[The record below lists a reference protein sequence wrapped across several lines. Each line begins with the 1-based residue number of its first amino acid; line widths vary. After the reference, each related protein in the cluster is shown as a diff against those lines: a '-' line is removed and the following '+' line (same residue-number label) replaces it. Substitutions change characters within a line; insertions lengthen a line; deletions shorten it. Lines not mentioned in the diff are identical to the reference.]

1 MLGLLSSE
9 LGAETLSKWLLPPLS
24 EILQQSAQGLS
35 EDYSLL
41 SAEQAQQQWRSA
53 VATLQDSLRE
63 QIDLG
68 QEQTTQA
75 VILCGPL
82 PIIGQAELYRAI
94 ATWLFVADPMASP
107 CGLALRLGDPQTKPE
122 AIEPACLVSVPLLD
136 QDSLAQEQFCLVITA
151 EFGAVFVLGKDG
163 DDQPRFQFSF
173 DPDVLKLC
181 WQSLLLRVRL
191 SNGHYAQ
198 QLDRLFDLFA
208 PPAPDHRW
216 ISQFMGRMLGHF
228 GAIAAEATEV
238 RLATLVDRVKRP
250 LVPGEPVPSKARVNL
265 GGLDVELLRAIA
277 HEVRTP
283 LATIRTM
290 TRSLLRR
297 QDLDKKVIQRLESID
312 QECTEQIDRFGLI
325 FKATELDPSDQT
337 PAKHLAAMPLEQVFH
352 AGLPR
357 WQNQARRRNL
367 SLALKLPDE
376 MPMIVSDPNMLD
388 QALTG
393 LMDRF
398 TRQLPARSHIQLEV
412 SLAGDQLKLQFQSQP
427 DPQADPLI
435 PHSHTVSVAPLRKS
449 LGQLLSFQPETG
461 SLSLNLDVTKHI
473 FHALGGKLQVKDRPQ
488 TGEVLTVFLPLQS
501 PQPQRRVGSH

>member
-1 MLGLLSSE
+1 M
-9 LGAETLSKWLLPPLS
+9 SKWLLPSLSDIIQRAVKTPVGSPPLP
-24 EILQQSAQGLS
+24 
-35 EDYSLL
+35 

-53 VATLQDSLRE
+53 LAALQGLLAE
-63 QIDLG
+63 QIDPAA
-68 QEQTTQA
+68 EQTTQA
-75 VILCGPL
+75 VVLCGPL
-82 PIIGQAELYRAI
+82 PVIGQAELYRSI
-94 ATWLFVADPMASP
+94 ATWLFVSDPLAAP
-107 CGLALRLGDPQTKPE
+107 CSLALRLGNAQTKAE
-122 AIEPACLVSVPLLD
+122 EIEPACLVSVPLLA
-136 QDSLAQEQFCLVITA
+136 QDALAQEQFCLVITA
-151 EFGAVFVLGKDG
+151 EFGAVFVLGSDES
-163 DDQPRFQFSF
+163 DRTQFQFSF

-191 SNGHYAQ
+191 SNAQYAQ

-216 ISQFMGRMLGHF
+216 MAQFTAAMLGHF
-228 GAIAAEATEV
+228 SAIAAEATEL
-238 RLATLVDRVKRP
+238 RLVNLVEQVKRP
-250 LVPGEPVPSKARVNL
+250 LEGGAQPSPQAEPNL

-290 TRSLLRR
+290 TRLLLRR
-297 QDLDKKVIQRLESID
+297 KDLDAKVTQRLEGID

-337 PAKHLAAMPLEQVFH
+337 PTRHLAAMPLEQVFRT
-352 AGLPR
+352 GLPR

-367 SLALKLPDE
+367 SLELKLPE
-376 MPMIVSDPNMLD
+376 QLPMIVSDPNMLD

-398 TRQLPARSHIQLEV
+398 TRQLPAQSHIQLKV
-412 SLAGDQLKLQFQSQP
+412 SLAGDQLKLQFQAQP
-427 DPQADPLI
+427 DPSAVPAASTA
-435 PHSHTVSVAPLRKS
+435 PPLRKS

-461 SLSLNLDVTKHI
+461 SLSLNLDVTKHL
-473 FHALGGKLQVKDRPQ
+473 FQALGGKLQVKDRPQ

-501 PQPQRRVGSH
+501 R